1 MLLYPETD
9 EFGLI
14 SHRFKQDKEPAS
26 LAESTIGSFAVDV
39 IDNVVDI
46 FEVAGLVVVELL
58 AVAVMGIRGSTV
70 INGVVI

>member
-1 MLLYPETD
+1 MFLYPETD

-39 IDNVVDI
+39 IDNVDI

-58 AVAVMGIRGSTV
+58 AVAVIGIRGGTV
-70 INGVVI
+70 VNAVVI

>member
-26 LAESTIGSFAVDV
+26 LVESIIGSFTVDV
-39 IDNVVDI
+39 IDNVDI
-46 FEVAGLVVVELL
+46 FEVAGFVVVELL

>member
-1 MLLYPETD
+1 LLFYPETD

-39 IDNVVDI
+39 IDKFVDV
-46 FEVAGLVVVELL
+46 FEVAGFVVFELL
-58 AVAVMGIRGSTV
+58 AVAVIGIRGGTV
-70 INGVVI
+70 VNAVVI

>member
-1 MLLYPETD
+1 LLLYPETD

-39 IDNVVDI
+39 IDKFVDM
-46 FEVAGLVVVELL
+46 FEVAGFVVVELL
-58 AVAVMGIRGSTV
+58 AVAVIGIRGGTV
-70 INGVVI
+70 VNAVVI

>member
-1 MLLYPETD
+1 LFLYPETD

-39 IDNVVDI
+39 IDNVVDV
-46 FEVAGLVVVELL
+46 FVVAGFVVVELL
-58 AVAVMGIRGSTV
+58 AVAVIGIRGGTV
-70 INGVVI
+70 VTAVVI